1 MNVYDFS
8 LVDFEVDL
16 GFVNLA
22 GGGGVAA
29 CRTHAAPSSHCLC
42 LHNSIVTAEPK
53 GVAPMTL
60 VVRRGHVVRSTRGH
74 VKGVRRAKHTY
85 DASEAGPVLCDV
97 LLSIGPV

>member
-1 MNVYDFS
+1 MRRAEHTLPPS
-8 LVDFEVDL
+8 LHRV
-16 GFVNLA
+16 
-22 GGGGVAA
+22 
-29 CRTHAAPSSHCLC
+29 CLS
-42 LHNSIVTAEPK
+42 NSVVTAEPK

-97 LLSIGPV
+97 LPSIGPV